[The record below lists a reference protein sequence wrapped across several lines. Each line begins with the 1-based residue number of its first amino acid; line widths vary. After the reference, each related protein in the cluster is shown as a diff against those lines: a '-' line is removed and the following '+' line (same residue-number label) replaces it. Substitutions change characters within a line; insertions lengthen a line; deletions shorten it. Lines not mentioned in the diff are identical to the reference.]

1 MRIRVQYNDA
11 KRLLII
17 HNKDQLMA
25 VYRDIDWVTAHTIR
39 RGLFD
44 AETMCRMHP
53 EKTLVDFLNELNDP
67 PTDEEWNSLT

>member
-17 HNKDQLMA
+17 HNADQLLA
-25 VYRDIDWVTAHTIR
+25 VYKDIDWTTAHVIR

-44 AETMCRMHP
+44 AETLIKLHP
-53 EKTLVDFLNELNDP
+53 EKTLVDFLHELNDP
-67 PTDEEWNSLT
+67 PKDEEWNCPT